1 MIKFILVIALILGAL
16 GFYAYD
22 DELLDVADITCKVE
36 KTVVGYPI
44 RSCSIEV
51 KDKGF
56 IGKLLD

>member
-1 MIKFILVIALILGAL
+1 MTKLLLGITLVAASLCL
-16 GFYAYD
+16 YAYD